1 MSSTTIPRRGSSLI
15 SLVAAGVLVTAS
27 TSAAMI
33 FARQLAMATVATGV
47 AADDTQR
54 DKAQTA
60 PLSKARLEQ
69 RKRAAEQLAEKST
82 GDSRLRHSESFDYTN
97 LTDFVRDVRALRVLG
112 KALFWDQRVG
122 SDDRTACATCHYHA
136 GVDTRTKHTDSALV
150 PGQIRVNHQWT
161 QADHTPDSG
170 SGQSEDFGLILAK
183 NGVDDQTL
191 VIGSQ
196 GIRLR
201 IFEGLTLNAEGIPVE
216 KSRLPTAEEFESL
229 HYLQSQLPWRSVS
242 RRNAA
247 TVINS
252 TLLSRLFHDGRASD
266 VFNGHDGNG
275 ASTPLADEIGKFVV
289 RNQRVTT
296 LQVRIPRAAA
306 ASQAVVPL
314 VSDQEMSWHG
324 RRPWHIALK
333 LLDTPPLLLQ
343 QVHKED
349 SLLAPWTHATVHR
362 GLNTTYR
369 KLIEQAFL
377 PALWQAPN
385 SFQLPLPF
393 TDMNGQPLKGTHA
406 LHAANFSLFFGLAIM
421 AYEQTLVSDDSPWDR
436 FSRGDTTAMSLQAI
450 SGMQKFQS
458 YGCSECHS
466 QPEFAGATTSAIF
479 GSADPAD
486 VDYDELPPGMEPL
499 EEPINPDGHRF
510 IEPLQPVFEGPGMP
524 LNTQIFAYDGGFYNI
539 GVTPLWF
546 NNQLDNPRFRL
557 DWGVGHVPEPG
568 ELPIEF
574 SRARKRYPG
583 EDRLKPNQ
591 SHVRG
596 AFKSPSLR
604 NIALTA
610 PYMHNGAFL
619 TLREVLLFYQYG
631 PRRFADSAEAKYWH
645 HPSLPAIQ
653 KFLEDDVRAVDEIEA
668 FLHALTDPRVERHQS
683 PFDHPSLELPS
694 GNKGDSR
701 ALQNGVAEETQA
713 QNLEGDFKLRISATL
728 RRINEN
734 QTNDLTGFPD
744 AADTSLDDLKLLPAV
759 GRSGVADPLEGLP
772 SWQKLSR

>member
-1 MSSTTIPRRGSSLI
+1 M
-15 SLVAAGVLVTAS
+15 VAAGVFVTIC
-27 TSAAMI
+27 TSAAII
-33 FARQLAMATVATGV
+33 FARQPPVVTVATGV

-97 LTDFVRDVRALRVLG
+97 LSDFVRDVRALRVLG

-161 QADHTPDSG
+161 QADHTPESG
-170 SGQSEDFGLILAK
+170 TGQSEDFGLILAK
-183 NGVDDQTL
+183 NGDDDQTL

-201 IFEGLTLNAEGIPVE
+201 MFEGLTMNAEGIPVE
-216 KSRLPTAEEFESL
+216 KSRLPTAEELESL
-229 HYLQSQLPWRSVS
+229 HYLQSQLPYRSVS

-266 VFNGHDGNG
+266 EFNGHDGNG
-275 ASTPLADEIGKFVV
+275 AATPLADEIGKFVV

-324 RRPWHIALK
+324 RRSWHVALK
-333 LLDTPPLLLQ
+333 LLDTQPLLLQ
-343 QVHKED
+343 QIHKED
-349 SLLAPWTHATVHR
+349 SLLAPWTHATLRR

-369 KLIEQAFL
+369 KLIEQAFV

-385 SFQLPLPF
+385 SFQLPLSF
-393 TDMNGQPLKGTHA
+393 TDLNGQPLKGTNA

-458 YGCSECHS
+458 YGCGECHS

-479 GSADPAD
+479 GSADPPD
-486 VDYDELPPGMEPL
+486 VDYDELPLGMEPL

-510 IEPLQPVFEGPGMP
+510 IEPLKPVFEGPESHSTHKSSPTTVASTTSASHRSGSTISSTTP
-524 LNTQIFAYDGGFYNI
+524 AFGLT
-539 GVTPLWF
+539 GVWAMFLS
-546 NNQLDNPRFRL
+546 
-557 DWGVGHVPEPG
+557 PG
-568 ELPIEF
+568 ELPIEY
-574 SRARKRYPG
+574 SRP
-583 EDRLKPNQ
+583 
-591 SHVRG
+591 
-596 AFKSPSLR
+596 
-604 NIALTA
+604 
-610 PYMHNGAFL
+610 
-619 TLREVLLFYQYG
+619 
-631 PRRFADSAEAKYWH
+631 
-645 HPSLPAIQ
+645 
-653 KFLEDDVRAVDEIEA
+653 
-668 FLHALTDPRVERHQS
+668 
-683 PFDHPSLELPS
+683 
-694 GNKGDSR
+694 
-701 ALQNGVAEETQA
+701 
-713 QNLEGDFKLRISATL
+713 
-728 RRINEN
+728 
-734 QTNDLTGFPD
+734 QT
-744 AADTSLDDLKLLPAV
+744 
-759 GRSGVADPLEGLP
+759 
-772 SWQKLSR
+772 LSRRRSAQAEPKPRPRGL

>member
-1 MSSTTIPRRGSSLI
+1 
-15 SLVAAGVLVTAS
+15 
-27 TSAAMI
+27 MI
-33 FARQLAMATVATGV
+33 FARQPTVATV
-47 AADDTQR
+47 TAPHDTKRQ
-54 DKAQTA
+54 KAQTA

-69 RKRAAEQLAEKST
+69 RKRAAEELAEKSV
-82 GDSRLRHSESFDYTN
+82 GDSRLRHSESFDYSN
-97 LTDFVRDVRALRVLG
+97 LTDFVRDPRALRVLG

-136 GVDTRTKHTDSALV
+136 GIDTRTKHTDSALV
-150 PGQIRVNHQWT
+150 PDQVRVNHQWT

-170 SGQSEDFGLILAK
+170 TGQSEDFGLILAK
-183 NGVDDQTL
+183 SGNDDQTL

-201 IFEGLTLNAEGIPVE
+201 MFAGLAMNAEGIPVE
-216 KSRLPTAEEFESL
+216 KSRMPTVEELKSL
-229 HYLQSQLPWRSVS
+229 HYLESQLPYRSVS

-266 VFNGHDGNG
+266 EFNGHDGNG
-275 ASTPLADEIGKFVV
+275 ASSPLADEIGKFVV

-324 RRPWHIALK
+324 RRPWHVALK
-333 LLDTPPLLLQ
+333 LLDTAPLLLQ
-343 QVHKED
+343 QVHRED
-349 SLLAPWTHATVHR
+349 SLLAPWTHATDRR

-369 KLIEQAFL
+369 RLIEQAFV

-385 SFQLPLPF
+385 SFQLPLSF
-393 TDMNGQPLKGTHA
+393 TDMNGQPLKGTTAMHV
-406 LHAANFSLFFGLAIM
+406 ANFSLFFGLAIM

-458 YGCSECHS
+458 YGCDECHS
-466 QPEFAGATTSAIF
+466 QPEFAGATISAVF
-479 GSADPAD
+479 GSADPPD
-486 VDYDELPPGMEPL
+486 VEYDELPPGMEPL
-499 EEPINPDGHRF
+499 EEPINIDGYRF
-510 IEPLQPVFEGPGMP
+510 IEPLKPVFEGPGKP

-557 DWGVGHVPEPG
+557 DWGVGHVPDPG
-568 ELPIEF
+568 EIPIEF

-591 SHVRG
+591 AHVRG

-631 PRRFADSAEAKYWH
+631 PREFADFAEAKYWH

-653 KFLEDDVRAVDEIEA
+653 QFLEDDVRAIDELEA

-694 GNKGDSR
+694 GNKVN
-701 ALQNGVAEETQA
+701 AAYLQRGFSEEVPPTSAAED
-713 QNLEGDFKLRISATL
+713 LKLRISATL
-728 RRINEN
+728 RRMAE
-734 QTNDLTGFPD
+734 QPVAESPQYPEAG
-744 AADTSLDDLKLLPAV
+744 DTTLDELNLLPAV
-759 GRSGVADPLEGLP
+759 GRYGVNDPLQGLP
-772 SWQKLSR
+772 SWQKLPQ